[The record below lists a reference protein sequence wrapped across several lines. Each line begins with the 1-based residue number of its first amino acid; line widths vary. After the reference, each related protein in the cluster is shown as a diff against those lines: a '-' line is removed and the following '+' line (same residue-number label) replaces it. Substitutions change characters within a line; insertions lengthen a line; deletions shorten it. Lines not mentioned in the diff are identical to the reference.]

1 MSHSDQLNTN
11 SDLSKQHLT
20 TANIDNLRPYARDA
34 YLLFQDLCYLINGDQ
49 PIWLVGLTE
58 ITRTLILELIETIL
72 THYAPV
78 FHHHAEFRYLL
89 KERVSPLVIKL
100 FSPGAKH
107 SNPMSNLSS
116 NANSNSTYD
125 SAYFPLIARLLRV
138 VCILIRF
145 YFSLLITECEIFL
158 SLLIKLLEP
167 DKPVWQRSL
176 AIECIHKIIIHQ
188 NLIKSFCLSYDMQQ
202 HSSKILRDLTNAIR
216 FDFDGYM
223 LDYFYIRI
231 VLFSSYVQSFFNSAT
246 ISSNSSGTS
255 GQTTSTNSTASDKKC
270 KQRIIILNLH
280 FCLNI
285 IFSIKCKYNIKIR

>member
-1 MSHSDQLNTN
+1 MLNTRHPVVSSTQQARLRETPLPLIDVDQLAQD
-11 SDLSKQHLT
+11 SDLSKQAQHAAHGADT
-20 TANIDNLRPYARDA
+20 LRPYARDA

-78 FHHHAEFRYLL
+78 FHSHSEFRYLL
-89 KERVSPLVIKL
+89 KERVSPLIIKL

-107 SNPMSNLSS
+107 SNTGGSS
-116 NANSNSTYD
+116 SSAANATYD

-145 YFSLLITECEIFL
+145 YFTLLITECEIFL

-176 AIECIHKIIIHQ
+176 AIECLHKIIIQQ
-188 NLIKSFCLSYDMQQ
+188 NLIKSFCLSYDMQP
-202 HSSKILRDLTNAIR
+202 HASKILRDLTNAIR
-216 FDFDGYM
+216 YEDDA
-223 LDYFYIRI
+223 
-231 VLFSSYVQSFFNSAT
+231 S
-246 ISSNSSGTS
+246 
-255 GQTTSTNSTASDKKC
+255 QT
-270 KQRIIILNLH
+270 
-280 FCLNI
+280 
-285 IFSIKCKYNIKIR
+285 

>member
-1 MSHSDQLNTN
+1 VDT
-11 SDLSKQHLT
+11 
-20 TANIDNLRPYARDA
+20 LRPYARDA

-49 PIWLVGLTE
+49 PIWLIGLTE

-72 THYAPV
+72 THYASI
-78 FHHHAEFRYLL
+78 FHCHSEFRYLL

-107 SNPMSNLSS
+107 SNLNSNLSS
-116 NANSNSTYD
+116 GINSNSTYD

-145 YFSLLITECEIFL
+145 YFTLLITECEIFL

-188 NLIKSFCLSYDMQQ
+188 NLIKLFCLSYDMQP
-202 HSSKILRDLTNAIR
+202 HASKILRDLTNAIR
-216 FDFDGYM
+216 FDDELFENII
-223 LDYFYIRI
+223 LLHF
-231 VLFSSYVQSFFNSAT
+231 FSSYVQSFFNNASIA
-246 ISSNSSGTS
+246 SNSSVTS
-255 GQTTSTNSTASDKKC
+255 GQTNATNSAISDKKC
-270 KQRIIILNLH
+270 KN
-280 FCLNI
+280 
-285 IFSIKCKYNIKIR
+285 

>member
-1 MSHSDQLNTN
+1 M
-11 SDLSKQHLT
+11 
-20 TANIDNLRPYARDA
+20 
-34 YLLFQDLCYLINGDQ
+34 FQDLCYLINGDQ

-72 THYAPV
+72 THYAPI
-78 FHHHAEFRYLL
+78 FHSHNEFRYLL

-107 SNPMSNLSS
+107 STINSNLSS
-116 NANSNSTYD
+116 GTNSNATYD

-188 NLIKSFCLSYDMQQ
+188 NLIKSFCLSYDMQP

-216 FDFDGYM
+216 FDNKKILFAKFNFFLLLFLVHM
-223 LDYFYIRI
+223 FNHFLI
-231 VLFSSYVQSFFNSAT
+231 VQLIHQILLLLV
-246 ISSNSSGTS
+246 
-255 GQTTSTNSTASDKKC
+255 DK
-270 KQRIIILNLH
+270 QIQLILQ
-280 FCLNI
+280 
-285 IFSIKCKYNIKIR
+285 

>member
-1 MSHSDQLNTN
+1 MIEEDAQHAPIGGKTKPNQTFFYSLLNSDQANHD
-11 SDLSKQHLT
+11 SDHTKPHSISPVDT
-20 TANIDNLRPYARDA
+20 LRPYARDA

-49 PIWLVGLTE
+49 PIWLIGITE

-72 THYAPV
+72 THYPPI
-78 FHHHAEFRYLL
+78 FHCHSEFRYLL

-107 SNPMSNLSS
+107 SNPNSNLSNS
-116 NANSNSTYD
+116 TNAGSTYD

-138 VCILIRF
+138 VCILIRH

-188 NLIKSFCLSYDMQQ
+188 NLIKLFCLSYDMQP

-216 FDFDGYM
+216 LEYLERTLKSFDVCICLVRTFNPTSVVPQ
-223 LDYFYIRI
+223 LRRI
-231 VLFSSYVQSFFNSAT
+231 HQDPVDQPMQLMRRYLTKNV
-246 ISSNSSGTS
+246 
-255 GQTTSTNSTASDKKC
+255 
-270 KQRIIILNLH
+270 R
-280 FCLNI
+280 
-285 IFSIKCKYNIKIR
+285 

>member
-1 MSHSDQLNTN
+1 MDS
-11 SDLSKQHLT
+11 
-20 TANIDNLRPYARDA
+20 LRPYARDA

-49 PIWLVGLTE
+49 PIWLVGITE

-72 THYAPV
+72 THYPPI
-78 FHHHAEFRYLL
+78 FHCHSEFRYLL

-107 SNPMSNLSS
+107 SNPSSGLSNSAS
-116 NANSNSTYD
+116 STYD

-138 VCILIRF
+138 VCILIRH

-188 NLIKSFCLSYDMQQ
+188 NLIKLFCLSYDMQP

-216 FDFDGYM
+216 FDENFLGKKQ
-223 LDYFYIRI
+223 FFIC
-231 VLFSSYVQSFFNSAT
+231 VCLFSSYVQSYFSSATNSSNLSGSGGSASATNSA
-246 ISSNSSGTS
+246 I
-255 GQTTSTNSTASDKKC
+255 SDKKC
-270 KQRIIILNLH
+270 KMKMIIYYCNSSLSH
-280 FCLNI
+280 SS
-285 IFSIKCKYNIKIR
+285 FSIW